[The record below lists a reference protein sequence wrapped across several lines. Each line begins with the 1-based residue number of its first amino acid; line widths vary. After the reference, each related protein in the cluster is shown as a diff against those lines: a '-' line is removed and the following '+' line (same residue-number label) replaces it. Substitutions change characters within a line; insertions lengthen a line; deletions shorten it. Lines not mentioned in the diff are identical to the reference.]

1 MIAFVVVFAF
11 AGLLV
16 AAATHL
22 EASEKFKDAGN
33 FLAKSAFVL

>member
-1 MIAFVVVFAF
+1 MIAFVVAFSF

-22 EASEKFKDAGN
+22 EAGEKFKDAGN
-33 FLAKSAFVL
+33 YLAK